1 MLWIAA
7 AALSASTPEP
17 TRPVPTVAHATA
29 TVRIVSGVRISFDS
43 PTNRGA
49 PRAHD
54 SKVTTTDGKVQPARL
69 IEFE

>member
-7 AALSASTPEP
+7 AALVSGAPESS
-17 TRPVPTVAHATA
+17 RPGPVVAQARA
-29 TVRIVSGVRISFDS
+29 TVRIISGVRLSLDS

-49 PRAHD
+49 PPAHD
-54 SKVTTTDGKVQPARL
+54 SKVTTNGKVQPARL